1 MKRGILFLI
10 VLTLLLSTTQFVMAQ
25 KEWVKV
31 SESKWQ
37 ATFSD
42 VFFVD
47 TLNGWIVGSN
57 STILNTTD
65 GGKTWQQQPRQPL
78 PFKIEFK
85 KVRFISPKMGW
96 VVGDNGT
103 VLKTLDGG
111 QEWTKLS
118 TGNRVALLGV
128 SFVDKQHGWACGDG
142 GFIMH
147 TKDGGAS
154 WTPQPIDTNNTIEG
168 IHFATPETGWAVGG
182 GGTILYTIKGGHP
195 EQNLPDPNEA
205 VTDTAGNNR
214 DDSEEV
220 ESGWDD
226 QRSSTVNTLDALFM
240 LDDKM
245 GWAVG
250 AGGAIVATVD
260 GINWEAQQSNVP
272 NSNGMPEPIWDV
284 HFADENIGIAV
295 AEFGVILRTADGG
308 KTWKPLER
316 SAIKDLIRDPP
327 QEVGAIWG
335 PLESRGVAA
344 RLQGVH
350 MVSQNEAWI
359 VGDASTILHSTDG
372 GVTWEVVSFFPA
384 LQAAYFYNDKLGWAV
399 GLAGSVLH
407 TSDSGKTWKPQNSGD
422 VFELFGVGFVNDK
435 KGYIVGSNAALLE
448 TLDGGK
454 TWKSVSDA
462 SDEGHGRAARIK
474 FDDEMFDW
482 KGAMACY
489 AMSYVAP
496 GHAWAVGEI
505 GKVMRTNDGGETW
518 VGVNIDPGF
527 TGAGFNNLFGVHFL
541 DEKVGWIVGTAG
553 TIVSTIDGGESWS
566 VTGGYVELQDIY
578 AINPKTAWATGS
590 QGAIMITTD
599 GGETWIDQTVPTE
612 ENLNAILFVNEK
624 EGWAV
629 GDKGIILQTSDGGVT
644 WLKYS
649 SPTSNNLRDIIKT
662 PNGTLWVVGDSTII
676 LRY

>member
-1 MKRGILFLI
+1 MVVFRLIVGGEEEMKRGILFLI

-31 SESKWQ
+31 SDSEWQ

-57 STILNTTD
+57 STILNSTD

-85 KVRFISPKMGW
+85 KVRFINPKIGW

-142 GFIMH
+142 GFVMH
-147 TKDGGAS
+147 TNDGGAS

-195 EQNLPDPNEA
+195 EQNLPDPNEV

-250 AGGAIVATVD
+250 AGGTIVATVD
-260 GINWEAQQSNVP
+260 GINWEVQQSNVP

-284 HFADENIGIAV
+284 HFADRNVGFAA
-295 AEFGVILRTADGG
+295 AEFGVILSTMDGG
-308 KTWKPLER
+308 ITWKSIEPR
-316 SAIKDLIRDPP
+316 P
-327 QEVGAIWG
+327 
-335 PLESRGVAA
+335 VAA

-350 MVSQNEAWI
+350 MMSPTEAWI
-359 VGDASTILHSTDG
+359 VGDKATILHTTDG
-372 GVTWEVVSFFPA
+372 GTTWDIVSNIKELRAVHFRDD
-384 LQAAYFYNDKLGWAV
+384 QLGWAV

-407 TSDSGKTWKPQNSGD
+407 TNNGGKTWKPQSSGRC
-422 VFELFGVGFVNDK
+422 F
-435 KGYIVGSNAALLE
+435 
-448 TLDGGK
+448 
-454 TWKSVSDA
+454 
-462 SDEGHGRAARIK
+462 
-474 FDDEMFDW
+474 
-482 KGAMACY
+482 
-489 AMSYVAP
+489 
-496 GHAWAVGEI
+496 
-505 GKVMRTNDGGETW
+505 
-518 VGVNIDPGF
+518 
-527 TGAGFNNLFGVHFL
+527 
-541 DEKVGWIVGTAG
+541 
-553 TIVSTIDGGESWS
+553 
-566 VTGGYVELQDIY
+566 
-578 AINPKTAWATGS
+578 
-590 QGAIMITTD
+590 
-599 GGETWIDQTVPTE
+599 
-612 ENLNAILFVNEK
+612 
-624 EGWAV
+624 
-629 GDKGIILQTSDGGVT
+629 
-644 WLKYS
+644 
-649 SPTSNNLRDIIKT
+649 
-662 PNGTLWVVGDSTII
+662 
-676 LRY
+676 